1 MLEFIVIAIA
11 LLKIISDKGAEKIA
25 KEKAEE
31 MARAKSIANYKNDL
45 KEREDRNVQAQQMD
59 KRQDGSQAVKVQQQI
74 IVRNRRAGRKR
85 HR

>member
-31 MARAKSIANYKNDL
+31 IARARSIANYKNDL
-45 KEREDRNVQAQQMD
+45 KERADRNVQAQPMGQ
-59 KRQDGSQAVKVQQQI
+59 KQDEGQTVKVQQQI
-74 IVRNRRAGRKR
+74 IVRNRRAGRKS